1 MVGPNR
7 DDQEPARR
15 KGVLEDPEVEVVA
28 EEPSSPF
35 STHRASPWSIVS
47 IQDPTPHGQHL
58 FTLRLR

>member
-35 STHRASPWSIVS
+35 STHRARALTFAPC
-47 IQDPTPHGQHL
+47 QDAVRQNTAKDG
-58 FTLRLR
+58 T